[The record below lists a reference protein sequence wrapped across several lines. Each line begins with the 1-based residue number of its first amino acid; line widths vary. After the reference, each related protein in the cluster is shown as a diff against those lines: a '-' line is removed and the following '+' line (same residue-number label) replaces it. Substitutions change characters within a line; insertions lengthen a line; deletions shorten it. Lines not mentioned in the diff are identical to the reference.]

1 MSKMFISAFRSV
13 KLTFKA
19 TAIRTLQ
26 LLVHADARLLLET
39 VLPGFG
45 GLYPC
50 LIRQPSKQNLAFNL
64 HGRRE
69 LNLFS
74 KPPSQDF
81 HLPLLYLTAMYRAP
95 PPPPDSNAH
104 LVWVTFLEHDEQA
117 ILTGW
122 ICFDF
127 RHRRNVDKARA

>member
-1 MSKMFISAFRSV
+1 MFISAFRSV

-74 KPPSQDF
+74 KPSSQDF
-81 HLPLLYLTAMYRAP
+81 HLSISLKKETRRAP
-95 PPPPDSNAH
+95 LPALAGQDLLSA
-104 LVWVTFLEHDEQA
+104 
-117 ILTGW
+117 
-122 ICFDF
+122 
-127 RHRRNVDKARA
+127 AR